1 VQVGDI
7 VRLKPEV
14 RHRRLCL
21 RTALVVR
28 RFNAIL
34 FYVLWHHTGATE
46 KINGEYFEV
55 VSASRP

>member
-1 VQVGDI
+1 MLQIGDI
-7 VRLKPEV
+7 VRLKPEA
-14 RHRRLCL
+14 RHPD

-46 KINGEYFEV
+46 KVNGEYFEV
-55 VSASRP
+55 VARASG